1 MKNTEEFLIAPI
13 YYNGKVYL
21 KYAIYEKNKIKIK
34 FFEQVETQKVK
45 IEDKEILEYLE
56 ETYNSKENRIY

>member
-21 KYAIYEKNKIKIK
+21 KYAICEKNKIKIK
-34 FFEQVETQKVK
+34 FFEQVET
-45 IEDKEILEYLE
+45 
-56 ETYNSKENRIY
+56 